1 MNTAANDKNQ
11 SLKIGV
17 SGVRGIVGESLTPQ
31 LIVSFAE
38 AFGSYVRGGKVLVA
52 TDTRTSKEMLKNAVF
67 AGLLSSGCEP
77 IDLGICPVPTILV
90 RSKYSGASGGI
101 AITASHNP
109 SEWNALKFVNRDGL
123 FLNANQA
130 EELLDVYHQREFFKC
145 PNSDIKRIKA
155 DDGAITFH
163 LGKVLSRID
172 ADAIRRR
179 KFRVAVDCCNGAA
192 SLVSPVFLAEL
203 GCRVVPINT
212 EPNGIF
218 PHDPEPIPKNIRQIS
233 KLIRSKKADIGFVQD
248 ADADRLA
255 VVDERGKPVG
265 EEYTLVMAVDH
276 ILGKKK
282 GLVVTNLSATKAIDD
297 VAERHGCKVMR
308 TKIGE
313 INVVENII
321 GKKAVIGGEGNGGV
335 IWPAVH
341 PCRDSFS
348 GMGIILEHLAQS
360 GQRLSGII
368 RSLPSYH
375 MIKGKTYCDTA
386 KAHLVVRKFRDLYRK
401 DDPVLLDGVKVSK
414 EDHWVHVRPSNTEPI
429 IRVIAEAKTKGLA
442 TQVYNKTVKDLSA
455 ILKKF

>member
-1 MNTAANDKNQ
+1 MTDKKQ
-11 SLKIGV
+11 SLKIGI

-31 LIVSFAE
+31 LLVSFAE
-38 AFGSYVRGGKVLVA
+38 AFASYVRGGKVLVA
-52 TDTRTSKEMLKNAVF
+52 TDTRTSKEMVKNAIF
-67 AGLLSSGCEP
+67 SGLLAGGCEP
-77 IDLGICPVPTILV
+77 VDLGICPVPTILI
-90 RSKYSGASGGI
+90 RTKYSGASGGI

-109 SEWNALKFVNRDGL
+109 AEWNALKFVNKDGL

-145 PNSDIKRIKA
+145 TNADMKRIRT
-155 DDGAITFH
+155 DDGAIEFH
-163 LGKVLSRID
+163 MEKVLGRID

-179 KFRVAVDCCNGAA
+179 KLRVAVDCCNGAA
-192 SLVSPVFLAEL
+192 SLMSPVFLKRL
-203 GCRVVPINT
+203 GCRVIPINT

-218 PHDPEPIPKNIRQIS
+218 PHDPEPIPKNLIQIS
-233 KLIRSKKADIGFVQD
+233 RLIRSKGADIGFVQD

-255 VVDERGKPVG
+255 VVDEKGRPVG

-282 GLVVTNLSATKAIDD
+282 GTVVTNLSATRAIND
-297 VAERHGCKVMR
+297 VAERYGCKVIR

-321 GKKAVIGGEGNGGV
+321 NRNAVIGGEGNGGV

-348 GMGIILEHLAQS
+348 GMAVILEHLAGTKKAVS
-360 GQRLSGII
+360 EII
-368 RSLPSYH
+368 KGLPSYH
-375 MIKGKTYCDTA
+375 MVKGKTYCETA
-386 KAHLVVRKFRDLYRK
+386 KAHFVVGKFRDLYKK
-401 DDPVLLDGVKVSK
+401 DKPVLLDGVKVDR

-429 IRVIAEAKTKGLA
+429 IRVIVEAKTKKLA
-442 TQVYNKTVKDLSA
+442 EAVFKKTLEDLSA
-455 ILKKF
+455 LLRKS

>member
-1 MNTAANDKNQ
+1 MTDKKQ
-11 SLKIGV
+11 SLKIGI

-31 LIVSFAE
+31 LLVSFAE

-52 TDTRTSKEMLKNAVF
+52 TDTRTSKDMAKNAVF
-67 AGLLSSGCEP
+67 SGLLSGGCEP
-77 IDLGICPVPTILV
+77 VDLGICPVPTILI
-90 RSKYSGASGGI
+90 RTKYSGVSGGI

-109 SEWNALKFVNRDGL
+109 AEWNALKFVNRDGL

-145 PNSDIKRIKA
+145 TNAEMKSIKT
-155 DDGAITFH
+155 DDGAIIFH
-163 LGKVLSRID
+163 LDKVLSRID

-179 KFRVAVDCCNGAA
+179 KFRVALDCCNGAA
-192 SLVSPVFLAEL
+192 SLVTPVFLKKL
-203 GCRVVPINT
+203 GCKVIPINV
-212 EPNGIF
+212 EPNGLF
-218 PHDPEPIPKNIRQIS
+218 PHDPEPIAKNLVQIS

-255 VVDERGKPVG
+255 VVDENGRPVG

-276 ILGKKK
+276 LLAKKK
-282 GLVVTNLSATKAIDD
+282 GIVVTNLSATRAIDD
-297 VAERHGCKVMR
+297 VAETYGCKVVR

-321 GKKAVIGGEGNGGV
+321 SKKAVIGGEGNGGV

-348 GMGIILEHLAQS
+348 GMGIILERLAATES
-360 GQRLSGII
+360 KVSEII
-368 RSLPSYH
+368 KGLPSYH
-375 MIKGKTYCDTA
+375 MVKGKAYCETA
-386 KAHLVVRKFRDLYRK
+386 KAHLVVRKFRDLYK
-401 DDPVLLDGVKVSK
+401 DDRQILLDGVKIDR

-429 IRVIAEAKTKGLA
+429 IRVIVEAKTKKLA
-442 TQVYNKTVKDLSA
+442 GEVYKKTLKDLSA
-455 ILKKF
+455 LLKKA